1 MEEEVKTKLNMEVE
15 QDEAPGKEEA
25 QEGEVRE
32 DERYKGTCAD
42 VRNHLITPFSFFPSN
57 FPQS

>member
-1 MEEEVKTKLNMEVE
+1 VE

-25 QEGEVRE
+25 QEGVVRE

-42 VRNHLITPFSFFPSN
+42 VRNPLITPFSFFPSN